1 MLEVAAAMI
10 SREDGRI
17 LICQRPETKAR
28 ALGWEFPGGK
38 IESGETV
45 QEALIRECREEL
57 AIDICAGAE
66 IAQVEYAYPDV
77 CVHLHLLAC
86 SIQSGAPAALEH
98 REIRWVLPAEFSEY
112 DFCPADR
119 QLIDQLEAR
128 FRSSA
133 RRWC

>member
-10 SREDGRI
+10 SRADGRI

-38 IESGETV
+38 IESGET
-45 QEALIRECREEL
+45 QAQALIRECREEL
-57 AIDICAGAE
+57 AIDVCAGAE
-66 IAQVEYAYPDV
+66 IAQVAYAYPDV

-86 SIQSGAPAALEH
+86 KIVSGAPTALEH
-98 REIRWVLPAEFSEY
+98 RAIRWVYPTEFSEY

-119 QLIDQLEAR
+119 QLIRQLEAR
-128 FRSSA
+128 I
-133 RRWC
+133 

>member
-10 SREDGRI
+10 SRGDGRI

-38 IESGETV
+38 IESGETIS
-45 QEALIRECREEL
+45 QALIRECREEL
-57 AIDICAGAE
+57 AIEIRASEE

-86 SIQSGAPAALEH
+86 KIHSGAPTALEH
-98 REIRWVLPAEFSEY
+98 REIRWALPAEFAEY

-119 QLIDQLEAR
+119 QLIDQLKSR
-128 FRSSA
+128 T
-133 RRWC
+133 